1 MKKIVIDTMGADRG
15 IDVFVKGAIL
25 AREAYPNYKVVFV
38 GNKEELEQSI
48 SKTNLD
54 EYEIVDAK
62 ETFLN
67 TDSPMDLVKGKN
79 ETSLVKGL
87 ETLKND
93 DECVAMIS
101 AGSTGGF
108 LVGSIF
114 RLGLIEG
121 IKFPALASP
130 MINIHEK
137 WFALL
142 DCGANLDIDAK
153 TLLKFSKMGT
163 ALMKSAF
170 GNLENP
176 RVGLLNVG
184 KEETKGNALAKEAYG
199 LLKESN
205 LNFIGNIEGHEIYLD
220 KADVIACD
228 GFVGNV
234 VLKFAEGLAKTIL
247 KLIKEAI
254 KDGGIFAKLGALL
267 LMPTLKKLGKRL
279 DVTEYGGAPL
289 LGING
294 CCIISHGSSDAK
306 SICSAIGV
314 ANGYVKSNVLGHICD
329 ALAKEEMVARDG
341 GSK

>member
-1 MKKIVIDTMGADRG
+1 MKKIVIDTLGADKG

-25 AREAYPNYKVVFV
+25 ARETYPNYKVVFV

-62 ETFLN
+62 ESFLN

-87 ETLKND
+87 EALKND

-228 GFVGNV
+228 GFVGNIFLKGAEALSM
-234 VLKFAEGLAKTIL
+234 VLEKIMLNFGKDDPNIIAASKYIHKNFNYNDEGAAIFLGPRKICLKAHGHATEHTIL
-247 KLIKEAI
+247 
-254 KDGGIFAKLGALL
+254 
-267 LMPTLKKLGKRL
+267 
-279 DVTEYGGAPL
+279 
-289 LGING
+289 
-294 CCIISHGSSDAK
+294 
-306 SICSAIGV
+306 SAIRFAVTLHEG
-314 ANGYVKSNVLGHICD
+314 NFIDNLN
-329 ALAKEEMVARDG
+329 KELHN
-341 GSK
+341 

>member
-1 MKKIVIDTMGADRG
+1 MKKIVIDTLGADRG

-25 AREAYPNYKVVFV
+25 AKETYPDYMIVFV
-38 GNKEELEQSI
+38 GNENELLPIIKESGL
-48 SKTNLD
+48 K

-62 ETFLN
+62 EVFLN
-67 TDSPMDLVKGKN
+67 TDSPMDLVKGKD

-87 ETLKND
+87 VKLKND

-121 IKFPALASP
+121 VKFPALASP

-153 TLLKFSKMGT
+153 TLLKFAKMGT

-184 KEETKGNALAKEAYG
+184 KEETKGNAMAKEAYG

-205 LNFIGNIEGHEIYLD
+205 LNFVGNVEGHEIYLD

-228 GFVGNV
+228 GFVGNIFLKGAEALSM
-234 VLKFAEGLAKTIL
+234 VLEKIMLNFGKDDPNIIKASQYIHKNFNYNDEGAAIFLGPRKICLKAHGHATEKTIL
-247 KLIKEAI
+247 
-254 KDGGIFAKLGALL
+254 
-267 LMPTLKKLGKRL
+267 
-279 DVTEYGGAPL
+279 
-289 LGING
+289 
-294 CCIISHGSSDAK
+294 
-306 SICSAIGV
+306 SAIRFAVTLNEGSFIE
-314 ANGYVKSNVLGHICD
+314 NLN
-329 ALAKEEMVARDG
+329 KELHN
-341 GSK
+341 